1 MSEVKKPSAWVWIS
15 LSLIIALFVSFIL
28 FLDNKIVKNHEQIA
42 APENDKSEQ
51 IKPVF
56 DFYTVLPERK
66 VDIPKKSVPTVN
78 SSNGTVAKMN
88 KKEYYILQAGSF
100 QKLVD
105 ADRHKAELAL
115 LGLEA
120 SINTVNVDGKTF
132 HRIELGP
139 FDGGSI
145 YSRVQKQLIE
155 NNISYLTRM
164 AN

>member
-15 LSLIIALFVSFIL
+15 LSLIIALFISFIL
-28 FLDNKIVKNHEQIA
+28 FLDHNIVKNHEQTA
-42 APENDKSEQ
+42 NPEADKSEQ

-66 VDIPKKSVPTVN
+66 VDIPKKSVPTI
-78 SSNGTVAKMN
+78 NGTNEAVAKVN
-88 KKEYYILQAGSF
+88 KKEHYILQAGSF

-120 SINTVNVDGKTF
+120 SINTVTVSGKTF

-139 FDGGSI
+139 FDGGSV

-155 NNISYLTRM
+155 NNISYLTRL
-164 AN
+164 AK